1 MPTMAAESG
10 IRQRRIVG
18 RRIAFADSE
27 LATKYTLPFVDAT
40 WKVPFIVLDVL
51 GRPPQVLHAP
61 IRSDGQR
68 LHTPAPIGSLRPIES
83 VPVSAYAALVHWDPW
98 WAFRGVSGVDRTWI
112 QAVFATNIA
121 HPFRH
126 GPKTFKIYDLRFGD
140 DMTELEA
147 IIAQDELFRTSEFR
161 AGQIDLLSLRKKAG
175 RAPEKTR
182 AAPTA
187 KAL

>member
-1 MPTMAAESG
+1 MAAESG
-10 IRQRRIVG
+10 IRQRRIAG

-40 WKVPFIVLDVL
+40 WKVPFVVLDVL

-112 QAVFATNIA
+112 RAVFATNIA
-121 HPFRH
+121 HSFRH
-126 GPKTFKIYDLRFGD
+126 APKTFKIYDLRFSD
-140 DMTELEA
+140 DVTELEA
-147 IIAQDELFRTSEFR
+147 VIAQDELFRTSEFR
-161 AGQIDLLSLRKKAG
+161 SGEIELFSLQEKA
-175 RAPEKTR
+175 RRTPEKTPM
-182 AAPTA
+182 APTA
-187 KAL
+187 EGL

>member
-1 MPTMAAESG
+1 MAAEPG
-10 IRQRRIVG
+10 IRQRRIAG

-51 GRPPQVLHAP
+51 GRPPQVLYAP

-68 LHTPAPIGSLRPIES
+68 LHTSAPIGSLRPIES
-83 VPVSAYAALVHWDPW
+83 VPVSEYAALVHWDPW
-98 WAFRGVSGVDRTWI
+98 WAFRGVSGVDRKWI
-112 QAVFATNIA
+112 QSVLATNIA

-126 GPKTFKIYDLRFGD
+126 GRKTFKIHDLRFGD
-140 DMTELEA
+140 DMTELESV
-147 IIAQDELFRTSEFR
+147 IAQDELFRISEFHVKE
-161 AGQIDLLSLRKKAG
+161 IDLLSLGGRA
-175 RAPEKTR
+175 RAPEKAQATT
-182 AAPTA
+182 PTA